1 MLKELISLS
10 SSSTNREQNR
20 IVHKVFYRELLSNV
34 CLSMDNLQFV
44 LELNSLNRYES
55 HHK

>member
-1 MLKELISLS
+1 MLKELISL